1 MEIFLVFSIKIFRK
15 SVDINL
21 KKWYDKESTK
31 KEKITQKKKKNR
43 GLYFSKKIFEIFL
56 KKVLT
61 NQNCNSII
69 KIVLCG
75 TEKSTLKSKQ

>member
-1 MEIFLVFSIKIFRK
+1 MIRK
-15 SVDINL
+15 VP
-21 KKWYDKESTK
+21 K
-31 KEKITQKKKKNR
+31 KEKMTQKQHKNR
-43 GLYFSKKIFEIFL
+43 CLDFSKKNFKNFL

-61 NQNCNSII
+61 NQNCHSII

>member
-1 MEIFLVFSIKIFRK
+1 MIRK
-15 SVDINL
+15 VP
-21 KKWYDKESTK
+21 K
-31 KEKITQKKKKNR
+31 KEKMTQKQHENR
-43 GLYFSKKIFEIFL
+43 YLDFSKKILKNFL

-61 NQNCNSII
+61 NQNCHSII